1 MAWQGLPVSWPLP
14 GQPWQPRT
22 RWAADSDLEAQ
33 TVTTSAPRSKEGEL
47 DPVAESSEEGEVACG
62 SSRPSPVPTPGSS
75 EPPQL
80 GPVVEASGQDPA
92 SRAGKETEEDRNR
105 LRAPAPEDTH
115 LLTEDACQNQ
125 EQAAPQDKAAV
136 GLGRRNLGDPDVFQT
151 LQHALAS
158 LEATAAAWHPQ
169 PLSSPGSGEA
179 VGRADGTLGPWQEV
193 TRMAEKNA
201 WLRLALDTREDEL
214 AQLRAESDALRHEV
228 RELQDALQRLQ
239 AASPRSPSHADV
251 GSDVDSEADGE
262 SWTVRD
268 PSLVQP
274 LLQRLHCDPSAQPP
288 SSLLQ
293 AWGPDSRVLEGQEE
307 QLRGSMEKLKG
318 FNRLL
323 LVALQGAKGRC
334 EGLSMQLSQRE
345 AEATALHL
353 ALQFSEDCEEAY
365 SALLALWEASATAP
379 KGDLQGAQDEAQR
392 LLARAQAA
400 GDRGALQPSPEGSS
414 LVAATPQEV
423 AAQLCGHVQRL
434 WEHRALV
441 KLPPEPDS
449 TLVPRPTV
457 AHAEALV
464 QAILEAQPGPALP
477 QLEKTQLQQAL
488 VATRET
494 LGDLAL
500 QLQLARREKRGLELR
515 EAALRAQ
522 APALL
527 LLLGQLRWELEQ
539 LGARASGGGG
549 DSSEGNS
556 SEDEEACPQ
565 RPASGKDEGPEC
577 RVRDPEQLAQ
587 DLEASLSRCVLMLG
601 GVCGVLQGR
610 EQTGRQWPRPMT
622 PVSFPAPPSA
632 QGLQEQLWSLR
643 AQLEQVIQRGRTG
656 RAQSAELSE
665 DLCRAHSALLLGFW
679 GAHRKQEEQ
688 RRKLEKQMT
697 QMEAWQAEEL
707 ARLEATA
714 RALGRPR
721 PCALPPPLGE
731 TLL

>member
-1 MAWQGLPVSWPLP
+1 MSA
-14 GQPWQPRT
+14 RAT
-22 RWAADSDLEAQ
+22 R
-33 TVTTSAPRSKEGEL
+33 PRSRRGRQAPPGEL

-565 RPASGKDEGPEC
+565 RHSQTPDLRLTARDVDCVFAARSRAPGQKARQQVGLAEKQRPASGKDEGPEC

-587 DLEASLSRCVLMLG
+587 DLEASLSR
-601 GVCGVLQGR
+601 
-610 EQTGRQWPRPMT
+610 
-622 PVSFPAPPSA
+622 A